1 MTYEVYVYNVRML
14 NEITQKELKAAKTE
28 QEKRFIAIAHNMT
41 MKSLISAYENGR
53 EDQKSRKKV

>member
-28 QEKRFIAIAHNMT
+28 QEKRFIEIAHNMT
-41 MKSLISAYENGR
+41 MKSLTSAYENGQ